1 MQIIYKVKEGKVEE
15 AKEIALK
22 NIDEALPEPT
32 IKEVSVRQVFPGLT
46 TGQRARLFTIDLPSQ
61 LPDDNVTELIELLRK
76 EDGIEYAEL
85 PAAKR
90 PM

>member
-1 MQIIYKVKEGKVEE
+1 MQIIYKVKEGKVGE
-15 AKEIALK
+15 AKKIARK
-22 NIDEALPEPT
+22 RIDEVLPEPSE
-32 IKEVSVRQVFPGLT
+32 EVSVRQVFPGLT

-76 EDGIEYAEL
+76 EDGIEYAER
-85 PAAKR
+85 PATKR